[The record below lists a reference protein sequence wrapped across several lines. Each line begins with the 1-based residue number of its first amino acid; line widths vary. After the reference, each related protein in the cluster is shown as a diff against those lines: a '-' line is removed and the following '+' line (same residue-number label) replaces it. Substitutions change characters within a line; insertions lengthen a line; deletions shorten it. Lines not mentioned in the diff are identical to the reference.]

1 MSTQC
6 QYTQLNKQTLKVLI
20 QTLKVLDF
28 NTVVVGEFNTPLS
41 LVDRS
46 SKQKINKEIQELNYT
61 IY

>member
-6 QYTQLNKQTLKVLI
+6 QYTQLNKQTLKVLKAHI
-20 QTLKVLDF
+20 DF